1 MKADF
6 LYPNMEVEMLIK
18 YPEDI
23 VYLGVTTKEFL
34 EEYFILLEK
43 SICENVDTVLLW
55 TRLLDAY
62 LVNECNLKRSKSDS
76 CILKIYITKGSCNL

>member
-76 CILKIYITKGSCNL
+76 CI